1 MKSNPSGF
9 AQRPGPRRR
18 LVLAIGAG
26 LLAAG
31 SVARARP
38 AGHDAPDF
46 TLPTVGGP
54 NLRLAEQRG
63 RVVMLN
69 FWASWCGPCRREM
82 PELDKIYSRYRTS
95 GFQLLAISVDEDPA
109 NAAGASSRMGVHFP
123 VLLDGE
129 RKVSRQ
135 YALDAMPST
144 VIIDRDGRMRFRHQG
159 YHEGAQELYERQVRE
174 LLKE

>member
-1 MKSNPSGF
+1 MKATPSSIP
-9 AQRPGPRRR
+9 ARPERRR
-18 LVLAIGAG
+18 QLLLAIGAG
-26 LLAAG
+26 LLVPGGA
-31 SVARARP
+31 ARARV
-38 AGHDAPDF
+38 AGRDAPDF
-46 TLPTVGGP
+46 TLPTLTGP
-54 NLRLAEQRG
+54 NLRLAEQKG

-82 PELDKIYSRYRTS
+82 PELEKLYGRYRAS

-123 VLLDGE
+123 VLLDGQ

-135 YALDAMPST
+135 YELDTMPST
-144 VIIDRDGRMRFRHQG
+144 VIIDRDGRMRYRHQG
-159 YHEGAQELYERQVRE
+159 YHEGAEELYERQIRE